1 MKNKTPKSL
10 AKAAV
15 ALVSAIGLA
24 SSSAWAQNPW
34 QGQVNAELERA
45 SEALGLLGYQQA
57 GTALS
62 GDLTEGGTT
71 DLSVTLEEGN
81 LYAITAACD
90 ADCGDIDL
98 TLYSGNDEVIDS
110 DVETDDYPLV
120 QVVVTQTGVF
130 RVEVTMANC
139 SAPTCFYGVGTF
151 SGGEGGVRDSVR
163 GMW

>member
-1 MKNKTPKSL
+1 MKNKTPKRL

-15 ALVSAIGLA
+15 ALVSAIGLV

-34 QGQVNAELERA
+34 QEQVNTELERA
-45 SEALGLLGYQQA
+45 AEALGLLGYQPA
-57 GTALS
+57 GTPLS
-62 GDLTEGGTT
+62 GDLAQGDKT
-71 DLSVTLEEGN
+71 DLSITLEEGN

-98 TLYSGNDEVIDS
+98 TLYSGNDELIDS

-120 QVVVTQTGVF
+120 QVVVTQSGRF

-151 SGGEGGVRDSVR
+151 NGGSEGVRDSVR